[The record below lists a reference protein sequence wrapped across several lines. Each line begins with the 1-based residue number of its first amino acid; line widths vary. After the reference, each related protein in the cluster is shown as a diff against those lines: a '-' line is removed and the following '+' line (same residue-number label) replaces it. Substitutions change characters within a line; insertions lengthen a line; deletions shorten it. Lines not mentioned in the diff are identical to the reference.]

1 MKCIAEMIEFRTAD
15 GIMNV
20 KLKGDIDHH
29 SAKAI
34 RNRIDSELF
43 ISSPEEIRLDLS
55 DIDFMDS
62 SGLGLILG
70 RYQAATEM
78 GIDFSLFEPSESVCK
93 ILKLSGCEK
102 MINIVRRKQK

>member
-1 MKCIAEMIEFRTAD
+1 MKSVAESLEFRIAD
-15 GIMNV
+15 GVLHV

-29 SAKAI
+29 SAKGI
-34 RNRIDSELF
+34 RKRIDSELF
-43 ISSPEEIRLDLS
+43 ILRPEEIRLDLS
-55 DIDFMDS
+55 AIDFMDS

-70 RYQAATEM
+70 RYQTATEM
-78 GIDFSLFEPSESVCK
+78 GIDFTLFEPSESVCK